1 MEPLAAAGI
10 AVASTVCISVIL
22 IGFFLFR
29 EEKFEDHVAQQAEQ
43 EAAIF
48 TRSTSGKASKGKKK
62 PVGRKKKHSETEGES
77 SQSGHDS
84 TQHVEVVKTPEDDP
98 SKDGKTE
105 EDNEKPKSILKEKP
119 KKAKKQAL
127 AKAEAQAAKERHTH
141 FEDEPPAVV
150 DETVVEGESVEVE
163 AALPDLQAEPPIHP
177 VVEEK
182 PLQSQE
188 QTVLNTEPQATKKA
202 KNKNKGN
209 KDKSPTSAT
218 TGTCIE

>member
-1 MEPLAAAGI
+1 MDPLAAAGI

-22 IGFFLFR
+22 IAFFLFR

-48 TRSTSGKASKGKKK
+48 TRSTSGKATKGKKK
-62 PVGRKKKHSETEGES
+62 PVGRKKKHSETEGDA
-77 SQSGHDS
+77 SQSGRDS
-84 TQHVEVVKTPEDDP
+84 TQHVEVVKTPVDES
-98 SKDGKTE
+98 SKDSKTE

-150 DETVVEGESVEVE
+150 EETVLVEESVEVE
-163 AALPDLQAEPPIHP
+163 AALPELQTEPPVQP

-182 PLQSQE
+182 PLQTQE
-188 QTVLNTEPQATKKA
+188 QTVLNAEPQAPKKT

-209 KDKSPTSAT
+209 KEKSQASTS
-218 TGTCIE
+218 TGRCIE